1 VNLQQDHLPKFEHA
15 FLHTCL
21 NSRLEYGTFLIIQD
35 AALVEAIL
43 RAIAVSL
50 DFRKLVF
57 EFRVPTTALIGG
69 CLGSEID
76 EDRSKTRYSMG
87 IAEA

>member
-1 VNLQQDHLPKFEHA
+1 M
-15 FLHTCL
+15 

-50 DFRKLVF
+50 VFRKFVF
-57 EFRVPTTALIGG
+57 ENRVPTTALIGG